1 MTVVQQILRYVGDLS
16 PGVPFGYGD
25 LGLRPDQGA
34 AAAKALE
41 RLVAQK
47 ELMRV
52 TKGIFCVP
60 GHGVFQP
67 KGPTDDQLIDALLH
81 KNGKQVAYVT
91 GMRLMARLGFVE
103 RSDHYPWEV
112 AMYRRRGQFSL
123 AHLSI
128 KAVNS
133 FVPIEVMN
141 VPVLELL
148 DAVRAFNTLADQQ
161 PKQCIQYLAELFG
174 RLTEQQRDLLL
185 DSAIYYPAGTCALL
199 GALISFWGWDMD
211 LGPLVARV
219 NPTSRYP
226 CAASAAA
233 LPTGKNWCLVN

>member
-1 MTVVQQILRYVGDLS
+1 LTIAQKILRYVGELS
-16 PGVPFGYGD
+16 PGIPFGYGE

-41 RLVAQK
+41 RLVAKK

-52 TKGIFCVP
+52 TKGTFCVP
-60 GHGVFQP
+60 GRGVFQP
-67 KGPTDDQLIDALLH
+67 KGPADDQLIDIVLH

-103 RSDHYPWEV
+103 ISDHYPWEV

-123 AHLSI
+123 AHLRI

-133 FVPIEVMN
+133 FVPVDELN

-148 DAVRAFNTLADQQ
+148 DAVRAFNTLADRQ
-161 PKQCIQYLAELFG
+161 PKQYMQHLAELFD
-174 RLTEQQRDLLL
+174 RLTEQQRYLLL
-185 DSAIYYPAGTCALL
+185 KTAVYYPAGTCALL

-211 LGPLVARV
+211 LRSLRAKV

-226 CAASAAA
+226 CVASSSA
-233 LPTGKNWCLVN
+233 LPTGTYWGLAN

>member
-1 MTVVQQILRYVGDLS
+1 MTIAQKILRYVGELS
-16 PGVPFGYGD
+16 PGIPFGYGD

-41 RLVAQK
+41 RLVAKK

-60 GHGVFQP
+60 GRGVFQP
-67 KGPTDDQLIDALLH
+67 KGPADDQLIDIVLH

-103 RSDHYPWEV
+103 ISDHYPWEV

-133 FVPIEVMN
+133 FVPIEGIN

-226 CAASAAA
+226 CVASASA
-233 LPTGKNWCLVN
+233 LPTGTYWGLAN

>member
-1 MTVVQQILRYVGDLS
+1 MTVIQQILRYIADLS

-25 LGLRPDQGA
+25 LGLRPNQGA

-47 ELMRV
+47 KLLRV

-60 GHGVFQP
+60 GRGVFQP
-67 KGPTDDQLIDALLH
+67 KGPTDDQLIDALLY

-103 RSDHYPWEV
+103 PSDHYPWEI
-112 AMYRRRGQFSL
+112 AMYRRRGQFNW

-128 KAVNS
+128 QAVNS
-133 FVPIEVMN
+133 WVPIEERF
-141 VPVLELL
+141 VPVLALL

-161 PKQCIQYLAELFG
+161 PKQCIQHFAWLFG
-174 RLTEQQRDLLL
+174 RLTEQERHLLL
-185 DSAIYYPAGTCALL
+185 VTAIHYPAGTCALL

-211 LGPLVARV
+211 LGPLRARV

-233 LPTGKNWCLVN
+233 LPTGKNWGLVI